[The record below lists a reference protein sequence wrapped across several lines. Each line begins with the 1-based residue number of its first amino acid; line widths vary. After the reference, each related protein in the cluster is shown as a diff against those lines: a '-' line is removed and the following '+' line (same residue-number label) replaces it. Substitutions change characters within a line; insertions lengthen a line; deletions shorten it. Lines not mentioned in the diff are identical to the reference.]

1 MGQDSRLPIWV
12 RIDNRLVHGQVIEN
26 WLPYC
31 KANRLVVAN
40 DTLACDELQQ
50 EIVSLAVSGNVGLVF
65 TPVEKSLETYHS
77 LDKDSRPQDLF
88 FLFATCSDA
97 QRAYK
102 TGLQFKAVNIGN
114 LHYAPGKKQIC
125 EHVALDQSDRECL
138 RFFQEESVKLDF
150 RCVPNKQVQ
159 VSLS

>member
-1 MGQDSRLPIWV
+1 MDRLEIWA

-31 KANRLVVAN
+31 KASMLVVAN

-65 TPVEKSLETYHS
+65 TPVDYSLDTFHS
-77 LDKDSRPQDLF
+77 LYSSYRARELF
-88 FLFATCSDA
+88 FLFATCPDA

-102 TGLQFKAVNIGN
+102 SGLQFKAVNIGN
-114 LHYAPGKKQIC
+114 LHYGPGKKQVC
-125 EHVALDQSDRECL
+125 EHVALDQRDMDCL
-138 RFFQEESVKLDF
+138 RFFQMEGVKLDF

-159 VSLS
+159 VAPLLP

>member
-1 MGQDSRLPIWV
+1 MDKLGIWV

-31 KANRLVVAN
+31 KANVLVVAN

-65 TPVEKSLETYHS
+65 TPVEKSLETFRNLHRAT
-77 LDKDSRPQDLF
+77 RPQDLF
-88 FLFATCSDA
+88 YLFATCHDA
-97 QRAYK
+97 QRAYQS
-102 TGLQFKAVNIGN
+102 GLQFKMLNIGN
-114 LHYAPGKKQIC
+114 LHYGPGKQQVC
-125 EHVALDQSDRECL
+125 EHVALDQMDRDCL
-138 RFFQEESVKLDF
+138 RFFQGEGVRLDF

-159 VSLS
+159 VNLH

>member
-1 MGQDSRLPIWV
+1 MDKLEIWV

-31 KANRLVVAN
+31 KANMLVVAN

-65 TPVEKSLETYHS
+65 TPVDYSLETFRS
-77 LDKDSRPQDLF
+77 LYSSYRPQELF

-97 QRAYK
+97 QRAYES
-102 TGLQFKAVNIGN
+102 GLQFKLLNIGN
-114 LHYAPGKKQIC
+114 LHYGPGKKQVC
-125 EHVALDQSDRECL
+125 EHVALDGKDRECL
-138 RFFQEESVKLDF
+138 RFFQMEGVKLDF

-159 VSLS
+159 VASIS